1 MDNNLTNY
9 NAGGTADPSSQAN
22 QSSQAFLVPPADIF
36 EDDQGITLLADLPGV
51 TRESLGLRVEAENLF
66 IEANAVVKGPEGMQ
80 LLYGEA
86 YIPTYRR
93 QFRLSR
99 ELDSSRIDAQLKDGV
114 LRLVIPKAEEAKPRR
129 IKVRMG

>member
-1 MDNNLTNY
+1 MDTNLTKY
-9 NAGGTADPSSQAN
+9 NRGEAADS
-22 QSSQAFLVPPADIF
+22 SSQAFVVPPADIF
-36 EDDQGITLLADLPGV
+36 EDEQGITLLADLPGV
-51 TRESLGLRVEAENLF
+51 TKESLGLRVEADNLF

-80 LLYGEA
+80 TLYGEA
-86 YIPTYRR
+86 YVPIYRR

>member
-1 MDNNLTNY
+1 MDTNLTKY
-9 NAGGTADPSSQAN
+9 NRGEAVDS
-22 QSSQAFLVPPADIF
+22 SSQAFVVPPADIF
-36 EDDQGITLLADLPGV
+36 EDEQGITLLADLPGV
-51 TRESLGLRVEAENLF
+51 TKESLGLRVEADNLF

-80 LLYGEA
+80 TLYGEA
-86 YIPTYRR
+86 YVPIYRR